1 MVALSSKGG
10 AKLEGKPTTTSSRQ
24 FQRLDAALWPY
35 STWCATLR
43 NLGWKKKCRGSDPAS
58 FNGDPCWGNRT
69 MPKCRVIMR
78 SFLPK
83 KIVSGASNFM
93 EYGAPLMFWGW
104 QTKGF
109 RLIPVGGPVGTHR
122 SVRIIYGSLRSIGEL
137 RSGNIYID
145 IVSLYMYT
153 LINTL
158 CIHRYTEVRIYFY
171 IYILTSENQC
181 IQFSL
186 GTSMH
191 WSIVFAEWKW
201 MRHDVFIETP
211 SLLNLLTRWDICGW
225 CSRLLCWTWCI
236 PSPFETELITLTWE
250 YSKMAWPCHL
260 WDLWKF
266 NWCSKDYS
274 KRMDLQKIISHKHI

>member
-1 MVALSSKGG
+1 MQNWKESPQLPLPGSSKDLMLLFGLTARDVRLLGILGG
-10 AKLEGKPTTTSSRQ
+10 
-24 FQRLDAALWPY
+24 
-35 STWCATLR
+35 
-43 NLGWKKKCRGSDPAS
+43 KKKCRGSDPAS

-158 CIHRYTEVRIYFY
+158 CVHRYTEVRIYFY
-171 IYILTSENQC
+171 IYILTGENQW

-191 WSIVFAEWKW
+191 
-201 MRHDVFIETP
+201 
-211 SLLNLLTRWDICGW
+211 
-225 CSRLLCWTWCI
+225 
-236 PSPFETELITLTWE
+236 
-250 YSKMAWPCHL
+250 
-260 WDLWKF
+260 
-266 NWCSKDYS
+266 
-274 KRMDLQKIISHKHI
+274 